1 MCVIVFES
9 NLKSVGKSDYGRP
22 CKTTSKPS
30 EVSLNIIFT
39 MRARHSWISHSFGQL
54 VAGWCFAYFAL
65 SLTTRL
71 STSDIIGMWLALCY
85 SCKWGCN
92 PTTLALVLCIPYMA
106 SCTTAM
112 GYIQHADMGV
122 HLCVVVCILNSVC
135 CKKGL
140 HAVYVVA

>member
-9 NLKSVGKSDYGRP
+9 NVKSVGKSDYGRP

-85 SCKWGCN
+85 SCKRGCN
-92 PTTLALVLCIPYMA
+92 PTTLALVICIPYMA
-106 SCTTAM
+106 SGTTAM
-112 GYIQHADMGV
+112 GCIQHADMGV
-122 HLCVVVCILNSVC
+122 DLCVVVCILNIVC
-135 CKKGL
+135 LLQKEL
-140 HAVYVVA
+140 HAVA